1 MSRRY
6 AHKFVDFLFQLG
18 RPSKSLGCVR
28 MRLVSSLSFSAV
40 SLVGF
45 SSFLCKLRC
54 RRVRCGERIR
64 APNLHT
70 SKTIRNSPFFSHLFL
85 FLTLQSEL
93 REKLAK
99 MYDIAD
105 ATQVSLFGFRTAF
118 GGGKSTGFGLIYD
131 DLDAMKKFEPK
142 HRLVR
147 AGLKEAS
154 QKSRKQIKEKKN
166 RLKKVRG
173 TKKSKTM

>member
-1 MSRRY
+1 MSNRLLKRRQFILDVL
-6 AHKFVDFLFQLG
+6 HPG
-18 RPSKSLGCVR
+18 RANVPK
-28 MRLVSSLSFSAV
+28 
-40 SLVGF
+40 
-45 SSFLCKLRC
+45 
-54 RRVRCGERIR
+54 
-64 APNLHT
+64 
-70 SKTIRNSPFFSHLFL
+70 
-85 FLTLQSEL
+85 SEL

-118 GGGKSTGFGLIYD
+118 GGGKSPGFGLIYD

-173 TKKSKTM
+173 TKKAKTM

>member
-1 MSRRY
+1 MGLNWKLY
-6 AHKFVDFLFQLG
+6 AHVYIEDDQKLTFIL
-18 RPSKSLGCVR
+18 SL
-28 MRLVSSLSFSAV
+28 
-40 SLVGF
+40 
-45 SSFLCKLRC
+45 
-54 RRVRCGERIR
+54 
-64 APNLHT
+64 
-70 SKTIRNSPFFSHLFL
+70 
-85 FLTLQSEL
+85 LQSEL

-147 AGLKEAS
+147 AGLKEAREN
-154 QKSRKQIKEKKN
+154 RKQIEQKKN
-166 RLKKVRG
+166 IRRCAARRSPRRCKLGRFVLGKRVIIEERGRTMCSQIICKFRLLLSLKENKKCFCDSASCDIVI
-173 TKKSKTM
+173 

>member
-1 MSRRY
+1 MFHLI
-6 AHKFVDFLFQLG
+6 ALA
-18 RPSKSLGCVR
+18 
-28 MRLVSSLSFSAV
+28 LSFS
-40 SLVGF
+40 SLCWPLFVHVI
-45 SSFLCKLRC
+45 FLDGVNDVMRWMGLNWKLYAH
-54 RRVRCGERIR
+54 VYIEDDQ
-64 APNLHT
+64 
-70 SKTIRNSPFFSHLFL
+70 K
-85 FLTLQSEL
+85 LTFILSLLQSEL

>member
-1 MSRRY
+1 MHWTRSIGKTARIEDDP
-6 AHKFVDFLFQLG
+6 KLT
-18 RPSKSLGCVR
+18 
-28 MRLVSSLSFSAV
+28 SLSS
-40 SLVGF
+40 
-45 SSFLCKLRC
+45 
-54 RRVRCGERIR
+54 
-64 APNLHT
+64 
-70 SKTIRNSPFFSHLFL
+70 
-85 FLTLQSEL
+85 TLQSEL

-173 TKKSKTM
+173 TKKAKTM

>member
-1 MSRRY
+1 MSNRLLKRRQFILDVL
-6 AHKFVDFLFQLG
+6 HPG
-18 RPSKSLGCVR
+18 RANVPK
-28 MRLVSSLSFSAV
+28 
-40 SLVGF
+40 
-45 SSFLCKLRC
+45 
-54 RRVRCGERIR
+54 
-64 APNLHT
+64 
-70 SKTIRNSPFFSHLFL
+70 
-85 FLTLQSEL
+85 SEL

>member
-6 AHKFVDFLFQLG
+6 AHNFVD
-18 RPSKSLGCVR
+18 
-28 MRLVSSLSFSAV
+28 
-40 SLVGF
+40 
-45 SSFLCKLRC
+45 
-54 RRVRCGERIR
+54 
-64 APNLHT
+64 
-70 SKTIRNSPFFSHLFL
+70 LFL
-85 FLTLQSEL
+85 FGDLVQQIVLGCDGSPHRSLSLFLFSLLASFRSRHLFRRRQRCNAVNGFELETICTHIYIEDDQKLTFILSLLQSEL

>member
-28 MRLVSSLSFSAV
+28 LRLVSTLFLSAV

-54 RRVRCGERIR
+54 RRVRCGERIG

-70 SKTIRNSPFFSHLFL
+70 SKTFRNSPFLSPFFPH
-85 FLTLQSEL
+85 TLQSEL

>member
-1 MSRRY
+1 MRRTNRSAKS
-6 AHKFVDFLFQLG
+6 AHIEDVQELTFPLTFL
-18 RPSKSLGCVR
+18 
-28 MRLVSSLSFSAV
+28 SS
-40 SLVGF
+40 
-45 SSFLCKLRC
+45 
-54 RRVRCGERIR
+54 
-64 APNLHT
+64 
-70 SKTIRNSPFFSHLFL
+70 
-85 FLTLQSEL
+85 QSEL

>member
-1 MSRRY
+1 METICTHIY
-6 AHKFVDFLFQLG
+6 IEGDQKLTFIL
-18 RPSKSLGCVR
+18 SL
-28 MRLVSSLSFSAV
+28 
-40 SLVGF
+40 
-45 SSFLCKLRC
+45 
-54 RRVRCGERIR
+54 
-64 APNLHT
+64 
-70 SKTIRNSPFFSHLFL
+70 
-85 FLTLQSEL
+85 LQSEL

>member
-1 MSRRY
+1 MGLNWKLY
-6 AHKFVDFLFQLG
+6 AHVYIEDDQKLTFIL
-18 RPSKSLGCVR
+18 SL
-28 MRLVSSLSFSAV
+28 
-40 SLVGF
+40 
-45 SSFLCKLRC
+45 
-54 RRVRCGERIR
+54 
-64 APNLHT
+64 
-70 SKTIRNSPFFSHLFL
+70 
-85 FLTLQSEL
+85 LQSEL

-173 TKKSKTM
+173 TKKAKTM